1 MLHSARIPAHHT
13 PAILRTH
20 GERGGWSHSK
30 EEGKMAFL
38 LTMKSKI
45 KNKEAPGYHFFFLRL
60 YSGPACS
67 LSNTLCSLKI
77 MFIRINAKLFF

>member
-45 KNKEAPGYHFFFLRL
+45 KNKEAPGYHFFFKAILGA
-60 YSGPACS
+60 S
-67 LSNTLCSLKI
+67 
-77 MFIRINAKLFF
+77 LFFIKHSMLIEDNVY